1 MTAGRR
7 HILVVTGSRADYG
20 LLYWPMKLVADEP
33 SFQLSVA
40 VTGMHL
46 TSAFGMTVDQIVADG
61 FPIAAR
67 VETLSD
73 NDSATGMARAIGRGI
88 AGFADVFDR
97 LKPDLVMVLGDRY
110 EIFAAVQAAFVKKI
124 PIAHLCGGDVTDG
137 ALDDAFR
144 HSMSKMASLHFP
156 TNPDAARRLRQ
167 LGEAEDRIF
176 TVGSPGIDAIMRQPV
191 MNRGELS
198 ASLGHDLPGRY
209 LLTTFHPATLDAMP
223 STDQLE
229 ALLGAIKALPADLG
243 AVFTLSNAD
252 SEGRALG
259 ERVRRFAR
267 ERPNVY
273 AHVSLGAARYLNL
286 MRHAAAV
293 VGNSSSGLYEAP
305 SFNVPTVNIGRR
317 QEGRL
322 RAASVIDTPPEQAA
336 IKKAIEAA
344 LSQPA
349 KDVANPYGDGKA
361 SERIVAALKAIPD
374 WAPLVYKRFRDLPP
388 S

>member
-20 LLYWPMKLVADEP
+20 LLYWPMKLIADEP

-46 TSAFGMTVDQIVADG
+46 SSAFGMTVDQIVADG
-61 FPIAAR
+61 FPIAVR

-73 NDSATGMARAIGRGI
+73 DDSATGMARAIGRGVG
-88 AGFADVFDR
+88 GFAEALDR
-97 LKPDLVMVLGDRY
+97 LKPDMVLVLGDRF
-110 EIFAAVQAAFVKKI
+110 EIFATVQAAFVKKI
-124 PIAHLCGGDVTDG
+124 PIAHICGGDVTDG

-176 TVGSPGIDAIMRQPV
+176 TVGSPGIDAILRQPA
-191 MNRGELS
+191 MSRAELS
-198 ASLGHDLPGRY
+198 AALRHELPGRY
-209 LLTTFHPATLDAMP
+209 LLTTFHPATLDAIP
-223 STDQLE
+223 SADQLE
-229 ALLGAIKALPADLG
+229 ALLGAIKSLPADLG

-259 ERVRRFAR
+259 ERVRRFAG
-267 ERPNVY
+267 ERPNVH
-273 AHVSLGAARYLNL
+273 AHVSLGAPRYLNL

-305 SFNVPTVNIGRR
+305 SFNVPTINIGRR

-322 RAASVIDTPPEQAA
+322 RAASVVDTPPEQAA
-336 IKKAIEAA
+336 IKKAIETA
-344 LSQPA
+344 LSRPA
-349 KDVANPYGDGKA
+349 KNVVNPYGDGKA
-361 SERIVAALKAIPD
+361 SERIVATLKAIPD
-374 WAPLVYKRFRDLPP
+374 WAPLVYKRFQDL
-388 S
+388 